1 MSRQRPATSPAAAA
15 ISKLDFEF
23 TIKLGYQSFVLDS
36 WAIKCAGHYWRCYMK
51 IYLGVSKFDLRMFPH
66 LNSDS

>member
-36 WAIKCAGHYWRCYMK
+36 WAIKCAGHLLALLRENL
-51 IYLGVSKFDLRMFPH
+51 LGG
-66 LNSDS
+66 

>member
-1 MSRQRPATSPAAAA
+1 MSRQRPAMSPAAAA

-36 WAIKCAGHYWRCYMK
+36 WAIKCAGHCYMLLALLHENL
-51 IYLGVSKFDLRMFPH
+51 LGG
-66 LNSDS
+66 